1 MSSILARVGISL
13 ISTDQACA
21 NAEEEIPDW
30 DFERVVAD
38 SQDMWRDI
46 LGRVR
51 VDAGSVDRNT
61 TELLYSSV
69 WLLCIPSRPNA
80 DQYLAVQNAS
90 STCRLLVSLE
100 P

>member
-69 WLLCIPSRPNA
+69 CLLCILSHLNA
-80 DQYLAVQNAS
+80 DQNLAVQNPSNA
-90 STCRLLVSLE
+90 CRLLVSLE
-100 P
+100 S